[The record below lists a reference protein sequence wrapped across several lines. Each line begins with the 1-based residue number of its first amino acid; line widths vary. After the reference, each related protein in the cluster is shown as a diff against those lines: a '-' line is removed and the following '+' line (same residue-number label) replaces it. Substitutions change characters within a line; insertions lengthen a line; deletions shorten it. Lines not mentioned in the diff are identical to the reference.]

1 MFNTLQL
8 LQVLILGLC
17 MGSFFNVV
25 IYRLPNDLSVI
36 KPRSF
41 CPSCKSRLSWI
52 ENIPIF
58 SWIVQKGRCISCG
71 DNISIKYPLIELLTG
86 FLFVIFTKSS
96 PTLYTIDTNLFFQVI
111 LGWVFLSLLI
121 CITFIDINNLW
132 IPQVLIKTG
141 FVAGLLLFM
150 SFDFYQAKFLDQS
163 LTIKSLCSSVI
174 SFLIFESFRKFA
186 KYIFKKD
193 AICKGDSKLI
203 AIMALWLG
211 PLGTLFAV
219 GISYI
224 FAAIFCLIG
233 ISMKL
238 IIYKEVIPFAP
249 FLSLGGLFVW
259 FFGNQFFVDQVV
271 RIYT

>member
-58 SWIVQKGRCISCG
+58 SWIVQKGRCINCG
-71 DNISIKYPLIELLTG
+71 DNIPIKYPLIELLTG

-96 PTLYTIDTNLFFQVI
+96 PTLHTIDTNLFFQVI

-132 IPQVLIKTG
+132 IPEVLIKTG
-141 FVAGLLLFM
+141 FVAGLLLFI
-150 SFDFYQAKFLDQS
+150 SFDVYQAKFLDQS
-163 LTIKSLCSSVI
+163 LTIKSFYSSVI
-174 SFLIFESFRKFA
+174 SFFIFESFRKFA

-193 AICKGDSKLI
+193 AIGKGDSKLI
-203 AIMALWLG
+203 AMMALWLG
-211 PLGTLFAV
+211 PLGTFFAV

-238 IIYKEVIPFAP
+238 IKYKEVIPFAP

-259 FFGNQFFVDQVV
+259 FFGNQFFVDQVL

>member
-1 MFNTLQL
+1 MLNTLQI
-8 LQVLILGLC
+8 LQVLIFGLC

-58 SWIVQKGRCISCG
+58 SWIRQKGRCINCG
-71 DNISIKYPLIELLTG
+71 DSIPIKYPLIELLTG

-96 PTLYTIDTNLFFQVI
+96 PTLYTIDTNLVSQVI
-111 LGWVFLSLLI
+111 LSWVFLSLLI
-121 CITFIDINNLW
+121 CIIFIDISNLW

-141 FVAGLLLFM
+141 FVAGLLLFI
-150 SFDFYQAKFLDQS
+150 SLDVYQGKFLDQS

-174 SFLIFESFRKFA
+174 SFFIFESFRKSA

-193 AICKGDSKLI
+193 AIGKGDSKLVAMI
-203 AIMALWLG
+203 SLWLG

-219 GISYI
+219 GIAYLV
-224 FAAIFCLIG
+224 AAIFCLVG
-233 ISMKL
+233 LSLNLMKFRQ
-238 IIYKEVIPFAP
+238 YIPFAP
-249 FLSLGGLFVW
+249 FLSLGGLLVW
-259 FFGNQFFVDQVV
+259 FFGNQFFVDQVL

>member
-1 MFNTLQL
+1 MFKTLQL
-8 LQVLILGLC
+8 LQVLIVGLC

-52 ENIPIF
+52 ENIPII
-58 SWIVQKGRCISCG
+58 SWIMQKGRCINCG
-71 DNISIKYPLIELLTG
+71 DSIPIKYPFIELLTG

-111 LGWVFLSLLI
+111 LSWVFLSLLT
-121 CITFIDINNLW
+121 CIIFIDINNLW
-132 IPQVLIKTG
+132 IPQVLINIG
-141 FVAGLLLFM
+141 FIAGLLLFI
-150 SFDFYQAKFLDQS
+150 SLDVYHGKFLDQS
-163 LTIKSLCSSVI
+163 LTIKCLCSGVI
-174 SFLIFESFRKFA
+174 SFFIFESFRKFA

-193 AICKGDSKLI
+193 AIGRGDSKLVAMI
-203 AIMALWLG
+203 SLWLG

-219 GISYI
+219 GIAYLV
-224 FAAIFCLIG
+224 AAIFCLVG
-233 ISMKL
+233 LSLNLMKFRQ
-238 IIYKEVIPFAP
+238 YIPFAP
-249 FLSLGGLFVW
+249 FLSLGGLLVW
-259 FFGNQFFVDQVV
+259 FFGNQFFVDQIL

>member
-71 DNISIKYPLIELLTG
+71 DNIPIKYPLIELLTG

-141 FVAGLLLFM
+141 FVAGLLLFI
-150 SFDFYQAKFLDQS
+150 SFDVYQAKFLDQS

-174 SFLIFESFRKFA
+174 SFFIFESFRKFA

-193 AICKGDSKLI
+193 AIGKGDSKLI
-203 AIMALWLG
+203 AMMALWLG

-238 IIYKEVIPFAP
+238 IKYKEVIPFAP

-259 FFGNQFFVDQVV
+259 FFGNQFFVDQVL